1 MENRALNSTM
11 QTNILIISR
20 HNDALEMIPMQA
32 WRKQNCIGR
41 AYRYKYV
48 YLSANVSVYVEAR
61 GVWGHAPLGRIF

>member
-1 MENRALNSTM
+1 MGQLVVTTWVAKGKVYNEE
-11 QTNILIISR
+11 
-20 HNDALEMIPMQA
+20 LEMIPMQA